1 MSKFSKQQPGK
12 SHETSIGIAEGLPI
26 GSVHPAHTK
35 EQVKMAKTNS
45 APHKASHAQ
54 RDRVLSG
61 NGNKMG
67 EGSVTNQ
74 QTGHGALM
82 STLKNT
88 KVRNKAFGFN
98 KRSEE
103 GNANPSAFPECE

>member
-1 MSKFSKQQPGK
+1 MAKFTKKPAGK
-12 SHETSIGIAEGLPI
+12 DHETAIGIAEGLPI
-26 GSVHPAHTK
+26 GGVHPAHTK
-35 EQVKMAKTNS
+35 GEVRIAKTNS

-82 STLKNT
+82 SSVKNT

-103 GNANPSAFPECE
+103 GNANPSAFPECD

>member
-1 MSKFSKQQPGK
+1 MAKFTKQQPGK

-26 GSVHPAHTK
+26 GGVHPAHTK
-35 EQVKMAKTNS
+35 EQVKQAKHNP
-45 APHKASHAQ
+45 APHKAAHAQ

-61 NGNKMG
+61 NGNTTG

-74 QTGHGALM
+74 KTGHGPLQSALQNK
-82 STLKNT
+82 T
-88 KVRNKAFGFN
+88 VRNKAHAYN
-98 KRSEE
+98 ERSEA